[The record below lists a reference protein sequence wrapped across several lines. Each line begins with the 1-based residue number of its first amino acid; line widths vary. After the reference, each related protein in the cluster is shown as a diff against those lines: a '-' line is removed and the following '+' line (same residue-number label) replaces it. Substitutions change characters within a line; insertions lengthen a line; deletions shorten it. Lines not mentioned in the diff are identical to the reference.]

1 MCVNYNSLYVLTML
15 RCGMDGVNVEIMRF
29 CKGFMRAVGDM
40 PIRGGQFAVLDIMCN
55 QPGPH
60 MPVMLADSL
69 GVSKAMIS
77 AHLSALMAQGYVVRV
92 PSPED
97 GRSVYVMPTKRG
109 KDLCAKINKKN
120 TDMINEI
127 KSQIGIKK
135 FNELVGLIRQV
146 NQIIDK

>member
-1 MCVNYNSLYVLTML
+1 
-15 RCGMDGVNVEIMRF
+15 
-29 CKGFMRAVGDM
+29 
-40 PIRGGQFAVLDIMCN
+40 
-55 QPGPH
+55 
-60 MPVMLADSL
+60 
-69 GVSKAMIS
+69 
-77 AHLSALMAQGYVVRV
+77 
-92 PSPED
+92 
-97 GRSVYVMPTKRG
+97 MPTKRG